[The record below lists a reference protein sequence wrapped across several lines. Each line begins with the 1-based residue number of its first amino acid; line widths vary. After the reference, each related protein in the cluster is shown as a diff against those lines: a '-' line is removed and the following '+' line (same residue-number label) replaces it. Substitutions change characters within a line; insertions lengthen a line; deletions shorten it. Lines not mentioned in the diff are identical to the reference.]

1 MPIMRVNI
9 ISGLEL
15 VGGLRQ
21 ARLSL
26 SENLKAC
33 GVKILRN
40 SFSPDFDVMNVI
52 TMGPRALP
60 FILKYKSRK
69 PIVMHAHI
77 LYGDWAN
84 TFNFTDKL
92 EVFMNAYIKNFYGMA
107 DALIT
112 PTDFSKK
119 KLIELGLSD
128 KPIHVISNGVDTRKF
143 KCVKARRDSFRR
155 RLGIPENRTVIYG
168 LGRLSIRK
176 GVTTFA
182 NMARRFPDCEFVWA
196 GPVYPRI
203 FAGQREMVA
212 VQDNAP
218 ENLHFLGYVEDTLDA
233 HSGSDIF
240 LFPSHYE
247 NEGLAVL
254 EAASCGRPLVL
265 RDLGAYRRFRNGK
278 ECFKCTSDRD
288 FERALEKLIGSRKLR
303 RSMGDLAR
311 TEVQKSDIRTTSRTV
326 LSVYEGLVG
335 RPPV

>member
-1 MPIMRVNI
+1 MRVNV
-9 ISGLEL
+9 ISGFEL

-21 ARLSL
+21 ARLGLCENLRAYGVEIRRNSL
-26 SENLKAC
+26 S
-33 GVKILRN
+33 
-40 SFSPDFDVMNVI
+40 SDFDVMNVI

-92 EVFMNAYIKNFYGMA
+92 EVFMNSYIKNFYGMA

-128 KPIHVISNGVDTRKF
+128 KPIHVISNGVDTRAF
-143 KCVKARRDSFRR
+143 KYAKERRNSFRR
-155 RLGIPENRTVIYG
+155 RLGIPEDKTVIYG
-168 LGRLSIRK
+168 LGRLSVRK
-176 GVTTFA
+176 GITTFA
-182 NMARRFPDCEFVWA
+182 NMARRFRDCEFMWA

-212 VQDNAP
+212 IQDNAP
-218 ENLHFLGYVEDTLDA
+218 ENLHFLGYVENTLDA
-233 HSGSDIF
+233 HSGCDIF
-240 LFPSHYE
+240 LFPSHHE
-247 NEGLAVL
+247 TEGLAVL

-278 ECFKCTSDRD
+278 ECFKCTTDEE
-288 FERALEKLIGSRKLR
+288 FERALGKLIGSRKLR
-303 RSMGDLAR
+303 RSMGGLGR
-311 TEVQKSDIRTTSRTV
+311 TEVQKSDIRKTSRMV
-326 LSVYEGLVG
+326 VSVYEGLVG
-335 RPPV
+335 RSLT